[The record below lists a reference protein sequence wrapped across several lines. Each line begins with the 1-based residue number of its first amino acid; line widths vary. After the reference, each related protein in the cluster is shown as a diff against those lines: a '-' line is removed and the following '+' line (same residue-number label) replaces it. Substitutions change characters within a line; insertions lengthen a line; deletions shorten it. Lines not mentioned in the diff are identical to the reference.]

1 MKREQ
6 LILRVKPELFATLTA
21 VAERE
26 EISRNELI
34 CDILT
39 RELKSEMISF
49 GASLGHSLELPL
61 MRNYE

>member
-39 RELKSEMISF
+39 RELKSEMISS
-49 GASLGHSLELPL
+49 GASLGHSPELPFDEKL
-61 MRNYE
+61 